1 MIPHKKCNKSYSK
14 HFFVKC
20 TIFCMKGVKGF
31 KKCDF
36 AGDVK
41 FLLFIRF
48 WWGFLHLFF
57 PEWFLMKKLTKRTTF
72 EDNMSQ
78 NNLLSSHI
86 TVSSILLCPAL
97 YCVQLYTV
105 SNTLLCPAHYCVQQ
119 HTVSTLT
126 QSVFCS
132 PFTFQC
138 AAVVSC
144 CACEAP
150 LFKNWD
156 PKLWSTTE

>member
-20 TIFCMKGVKGF
+20 TVFCMKGVKGF

-57 PEWFLMKKLTKRTTF
+57 RKWFLMKKLTKCTTF

-97 YCVQLYTV
+97 YCVQHIIV
-105 SNTLLCPAHYCVQQ
+105 SNNILCPHLPK
-119 HTVSTLT
+119 VSFVHL
-126 QSVFCS
+126 SHFNVLRS
-132 PFTFQC
+132 YH
-138 AAVVSC
+138 AALAKHLC
-144 CACEAP
+144 Y
-150 LFKNWD
+150 
-156 PKLWSTTE
+156 